1 MQGSCTNSRWPA
13 FGLLWSAKP
22 PALSPSAC
30 RLPKCSKLLL
40 SKGTFLLASSCSWKF
55 RLFFPLLSCLLN
67 EILIGDRTLLMF
79 HFPCL
84 KRSPFLPFRKF
95 SLSFQFLIAMLIL
108 QHTEVLQAPSQV
120 WGAGLRRTHSLGG
133 GMAQMGT
140 WRSPETGPGQES
152 SSAVCPGTLPT
163 KPSHTGWAESDPQ
176 ACSLCLWDVSLSF
189 STSSSILSPGP
200 TVMKLCLAQSSF
212 LQAGTELVPAHDC
225 PVSFMSGSAPHT

>member
-1 MQGSCTNSRWPA
+1 M
-13 FGLLWSAKP
+13 
-22 PALSPSAC
+22 
-30 RLPKCSKLLL
+30 
-40 SKGTFLLASSCSWKF
+40 ASSGLQSHQLFLRQHAGFQSVPNFSCLKARSSWPLLVLGNLGF
-55 RLFFPLLSCLLN
+55 FFPLLSCLLN

-152 SSAVCPGTLPT
+152 SSAVCQGTLPT

-212 LQAGTELVPAHDC
+212 LQAGTELVPAHEC